1 MEHPGRLVPTS
12 ELLDETAVQ
21 AYLSQRLADA
31 LLADLGD
38 AVAFLEKNP
47 PAQPKAQAPTFAH

>member
-1 MEHPGRLVPTS
+1 MLWLEDLHWS
-12 ELLDETAVQ
+12 DTATV
-21 AYLSQRLADA
+21 D